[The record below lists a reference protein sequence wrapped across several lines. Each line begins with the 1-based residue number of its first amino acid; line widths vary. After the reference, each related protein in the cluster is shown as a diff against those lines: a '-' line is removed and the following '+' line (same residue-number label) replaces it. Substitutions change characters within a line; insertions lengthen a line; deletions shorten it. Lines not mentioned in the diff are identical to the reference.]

1 MSTIE
6 PTKEDLES
14 AVEAA
19 RSVSAMVPPVKRVGF
34 LRTVPGSTMA
44 AREVLLNASIAAW
57 QIAAIIHIRLEQK
70 RDSKDCRIN
79 WANSVKAAQAEK
91 SLQHLEAMTQ
101 HTQWMSYDLS
111 QDAIDAM
118 DGDK

>member
-6 PTKEDLES
+6 PTKEDLAS
-14 AVEAA
+14 AVQAA
-19 RSVSAMVPPVKRVGF
+19 RSVAAMVPPVKRVGF

-44 AREVLLNASIAAW
+44 AREVLLNAAIAAW
-57 QIAAIIHIRLEQK
+57 QMAAIIHIRLEQM
-70 RDSKDCRIN
+70 RDSDDCRIN
-79 WANSVKAAQAEK
+79 WANSVKAAQSEQ

-101 HTQWMSYDLS
+101 HTSWMDYDLS